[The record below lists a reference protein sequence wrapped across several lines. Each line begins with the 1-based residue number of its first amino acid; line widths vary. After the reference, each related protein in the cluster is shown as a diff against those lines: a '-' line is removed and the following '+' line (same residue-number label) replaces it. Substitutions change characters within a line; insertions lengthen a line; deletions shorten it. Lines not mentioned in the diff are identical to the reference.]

1 MHVEILRRRYFCSSK
16 HAKQLISNI
25 ANILVS
31 TWLVSQFTLGVF
43 QEVLRLNEA
52 EAANVSF
59 KVQEN
64 FNYRPI
70 LFFSTLLLH
79 LSVVL
84 TYVQPFSPL
93 ICIVP
98 FLCILLPLYFFFLV
112 SIGAHAGAVRSSGA
126 CSTSSIRSR
135 CDRGCIPDL
144 VFFIFLLV
152 VVVVI
157 CAGVN

>member
-98 FLCILLPLYFFFLV
+98 FLCILLPLLFLLDV
-112 SIGAHAGAVRSSGA
+112 DWRPRRCRSQFWGLQHFKHSISL
-126 CSTSSIRSR
+126 RSR
-135 CDRGCIPDL
+135 LRT
-144 VFFIFLLV
+144 
-152 VVVVI
+152 
-157 CAGVN
+157 